1 MAASTWQRSAEDGAE
16 LGELVGAED
25 GLALGVEEGKLVGE
39 EEGTDVGAYG
49 KRTGGQGVLA
59 AASTWRQST
68 EEGEALGE
76 LLGAEEGLALG
87 DAEGEELGDADG
99 ASVGTDEGAYGK
111 TLDGHRVPVAA
122 LTER

>member
-1 MAASTWQRSAEDGAE
+1 MRRGWRSAPRRVSSSARKKE
-16 LGELVGAED
+16 LTSEP
-25 GLALGVEEGKLVGE
+25 
-39 EEGTDVGAYG
+39 
-49 KRTGGQGVLA
+49 TGREPAVRDVLA
-59 AASTWRQST
+59 AASTWRQSA

-76 LLGAEEGLALG
+76 LLGAEEGLTLG

-99 ASVGTDEGAYGK
+99 ASVGTDVGAYGK